1 MRYRTLWLLRKID
14 RRKGL
19 SGMSSDGKTDLHHM
33 IKGILWGV
41 LIGETV
47 TVLLLLIFALAMTA
61 ASLPLAAADW
71 LSAAAFCMGAL
82 AGGFAASA
90 IVKEKGLLTGLLC
103 GIVLMAITFL
113 IGTIFSKID
122 TSLFLLVKAAGSI
135 LFGMLGGIL
144 GVNRK
149 HRRIKY

>member
-1 MRYRTLWLLRKID
+1 MP
-14 RRKGL
+14 
-19 SGMSSDGKTDLHHM
+19 SGGKTDLHHM

-41 LIGETV
+41 LIGEAV
-47 TVLLLLIFALAMTA
+47 IVLLLLVFALAMTA

-71 LSAAAFCMGAL
+71 LSAAAFCIGAF
-82 AGGFAASA
+82 AGGFLASS
-90 IVKEKGLLTGLLC
+90 IIKEKGLLAGLLC

-122 TSLFLLVKAAGSI
+122 SSLFLLVKAAGAI
-135 LFGMLGGIL
+135 LFSMAGGVL

-149 HRRIKY
+149 HRRTKY

>member
-1 MRYRTLWLLRKID
+1 M
-14 RRKGL
+14 
-19 SGMSSDGKTDLHHM
+19 
-33 IKGILWGV
+33 
-41 LIGETV
+41 
-47 TVLLLLIFALAMTA
+47 LLLLVFALGMTA

-71 LSAAAFCMGAL
+71 LSAAAFCIGAFV
-82 AGGFAASA
+82 GGFVASS

-103 GIVLMAITFL
+103 GIVLMAIAFL
-113 IGTIFSKID
+113 IGTIFSRID